1 MPEGPEVR
9 RQADSLAQIL
19 VEHPIEAVE
28 FAFEWLKVFEPI
40 LSGRVVSAV
49 DTRGK
54 AFLVRFGDLALYC
67 HHQLY
72 GRWMT
77 RRRGG
82 LPKTRRSLRVAIHT
96 ATHSALLY
104 SAFDIEV
111 LDEPGEVV
119 HPYLSRLGP
128 DLLGGID
135 PTGIADR
142 LQQPAFRKR
151 QLGTLYLDQGFLAGV
166 GNYLRSEILFVAGVH
181 PAARPVDLDDAALAR
196 LARASVDVTRQA
208 YTEKGVTNDLERVAH
223 LKAAGLTRRRYRHH
237 VFTREGQDCWTC
249 ATPVQKML
257 KSGRRIY
264 WCPGCQPEHA
274 IRG

>member
-9 RQADSLAQIL
+9 RQADTLAEIL
-19 VEHPIEAVE
+19 VERPIESVE
-28 FAFEWLKVFEPI
+28 FSFEWLKVFEPI

-77 RRRGG
+77 RRRGS

-96 ATHSALLY
+96 VTHSALLY
-104 SAFDIEV
+104 SASDIEV
-111 LDEPGEVV
+111 LDAAGEVV

-135 PTGIADR
+135 AAAIVER

-166 GNYLRSEILFVAGVH
+166 GNYLRSEILFVARVH
-181 PAARPVDLDDAALAR
+181 PNLRPFDLDETGLSR
-196 LARASVDVTRQA
+196 LARASVDVTYQA
-208 YTEKGVTNDLERVAH
+208 YTEKGITNDLDRVAH

-237 VFTREGQDCWTC
+237 VFTREQQDCWTC
-249 ATPVQKML
+249 GTPVEKML
-257 KSGRRIY
+257 KAGRRIY
-264 WCPGCQPEHA
+264 LCPGCQPLTA
-274 IRG
+274 